1 VTHATMPMVLG
12 GIVDAVKEEQREVQR
27 RMSQKE
33 DEAFN

>member
-1 VTHATMPMVLG
+1 MPMVLG